1 MIGEARNK
9 MKVTITNDSLEK
21 FEAEVIMVFE
31 VKEFGKKYVVYRFA
45 DEVEEKLSTIH
56 TSILKEETKDHL
68 VLEEITNDDEWSVI
82 KEIMKDIVNSERVG

>member
-1 MIGEARNK
+1 

>member
-1 MIGEARNK
+1 

-56 TSILKEETKDHL
+56 TSILKEETKDYL

>member
-1 MIGEARNK
+1 

-31 VKEFGKKYVVYRFA
+31 VKEFEKKYVVYRFA

>member
-1 MIGEARNK
+1 

-21 FEAEVIMVFE
+21 FEAEVIMFFE

>member
-1 MIGEARNK
+1 
-9 MKVTITNDSLEK
+9 MKVTITNESLEK

-31 VKEFGKKYVVYRFA
+31 VKEFEKKYVVYRFA

>member
-1 MIGEARNK
+1 
-9 MKVTITNDSLEK
+9 MKVTITNESLEK